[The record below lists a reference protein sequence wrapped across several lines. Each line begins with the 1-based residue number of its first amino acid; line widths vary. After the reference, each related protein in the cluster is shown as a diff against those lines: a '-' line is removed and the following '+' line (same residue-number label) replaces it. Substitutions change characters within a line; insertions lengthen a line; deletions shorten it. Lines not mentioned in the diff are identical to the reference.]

1 MQHIERHF
9 PDLSQ
14 AIQRKRLVD
23 AELDEICADH
33 ELLVADLREV
43 TETCSAEIRSEQ
55 AAIRESLEALA
66 QEIRTKVE

>member
-1 MQHIERHF
+1 MQHIQRYF

-14 AIQRKRLVD
+14 AIQNKRLVD

-33 ELLVADLREV
+33 ELLIADLCEV
-43 TETCSAEIRSEQ
+43 TETTSAEIRSEQ

-66 QEIRTKVE
+66 QEIRAKVE